1 MPHDVIKRIRAS
13 FYKLF
18 IRLKL
23 ILPGKVM
30 YIGGSDTLPPPLTRE
45 EEAELLRRLD
55 QGETD
60 VRQILIER
68 NLRLVVYIARRFE
81 NTGINIEDLISIG
94 TIGLIKA
101 ISTYRSDKNIKLATY
116 ASRCIENE
124 ILMHLR
130 KNSSQRT
137 EVSLDEPLN
146 TDWDGNELLLSDVL
160 GTDADTVMR
169 PIEAGV
175 DRQLL
180 DAAIAKL
187 SQREQEIIVLRFGL
201 RGNREQ
207 TQKEVADRLGIS
219 QSYISR
225 LEKRIISRLKRDILR
240 MS

>member
-116 ASRCIENE
+116 ASRCIENA
-124 ILMHLR
+124 
-130 KNSSQRT
+130 T
-137 EVSLDEPLN
+137 
-146 TDWDGNELLLSDVL
+146 
-160 GTDADTVMR
+160 
-169 PIEAGV
+169 
-175 DRQLL
+175 
-180 DAAIAKL
+180 L
-187 SQREQEIIVLRFGL
+187 SQRPFL
-201 RGNREQ
+201 
-207 TQKEVADRLGIS
+207 AS
-219 QSYISR
+219 MW
-225 LEKRIISRLKRDILR
+225 RIAPT
-240 MS
+240 